1 MDSPETL
8 PEGLGTGVVGTAGA
22 LSLPWRRAS
31 FHLSV
36 LHIGLFLPECL
47 LKERV
52 FEADGS

>member
-36 LHIGLFLPECL
+36 LHIGLLPECL